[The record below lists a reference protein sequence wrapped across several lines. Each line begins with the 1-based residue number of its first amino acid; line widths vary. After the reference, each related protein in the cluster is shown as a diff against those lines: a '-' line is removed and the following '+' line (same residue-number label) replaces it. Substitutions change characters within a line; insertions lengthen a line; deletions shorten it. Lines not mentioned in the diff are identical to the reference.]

1 MMRHPIPDIPPRPR
15 PRRRHGASTALLIVA
30 AVLAGAALTGRSA
43 RAVDFVVVDGRAA
56 EEISETSRL
65 YIDGNL
71 VGTFRLDDRTTE
83 VRLPIRVPDGP
94 RITHDYVLCGEIT
107 IRNPAGAAE
116 IHEVSGQGVLRDP
129 QGRVF
134 AALGARNF
142 TLFYLAD
149 PTDPTAVEAREG
161 HSLACQAP
169 VS

>member
-1 MMRHPIPDIPPRPR
+1 MRHPILDVLPRLA
-15 PRRRHGASTALLIVA
+15 RRRLLA
-30 AVLAGAALTGRSA
+30 AVILVQATLVGTVA
-43 RAVDFVVVDGRAA
+43 RATDFVVVDGRAA

-83 VRLPIRVPDGP
+83 IRMPITVPDGP
-94 RITHDYVLCGEIT
+94 RIAHDYVLCGEIT

-134 AALGARNF
+134 VALGARDF
-142 TLFYLAD
+142 TLFYLAAPRD
-149 PTDPTAVEAREG
+149 PAAVETQPG
-161 HSLACQAP
+161 HSMFCQAP